1 MLVNSKFEWT
11 EHICDINQDFSGET
25 TPQYIIPPRDINF
38 DFDGKIVNCQVNL
51 YRVHD
56 RPTIKINVSKVGGNI
71 CPWKSKPFPTSINS
85 SPTKI
90 LNWHQ
95 HPLFIG
101 KINVKVYD
109 LQLFDQKIAPW
120 NLGFHWF
127 LKDILK
133 VAY

>member
-56 RPTIKINVSKVGGNI
+56 RPTIKINVSKAGVNISLYLPAWVGEQYL
-71 CPWKSKPFPTSINS
+71 
-85 SPTKI
+85 KI
-90 LNWHQ
+90 G
-95 HPLFIG
+95 ISG
-101 KINVKVYD
+101 EE
-109 LQLFDQKIAPW
+109 
-120 NLGFHWF
+120 F
-127 LKDILK
+127 LKFSCKMLHFVNTQKRKDDLNE
-133 VAY
+133 